1 MKTGRWLHKVS
12 PAEPSCLRKF
22 YKAEEE
28 SQRGRDYWLPLRST
42 CYGGQR
48 RCQKVLFVGYRQRN
62 VEASTIAIGRV
73 TRGRGCCDA

>member
-12 PAEPSCLRKF
+12 SAEPSYLRKF

-28 SQRGRDYWLPLRST
+28 SQWGRHCWLPLRST
-42 CYGGQR
+42 WSRGQT
-48 RCQKVLFVGYRQRN
+48 RCQKALFVDYRHRN

-73 TRGRGCCDA
+73 TRG